1 MCVLTH
7 PGNLPTVAS
16 INVFST
22 FASGETI
29 GAFLSPA
36 KSSEGM
42 EVVLY
47 NVPIQRDFVP
57 LTRPYHL
64 RRYLSRCFLRDAASV
79 SPSKRG
85 LLTIRFQLVPR
96 VARVTLSLNCGLNDI
111 VELNPITWLPFLPQL
126 LMQVL
131 IVLWPTSSDYFFNA
145 LSTALMICE
154 SSGSTFDST
163 RAIVLPFLSIRNL
176 LKFQAI
182 GLAGAS
188 LFSGAVRYRYKG

>member
-1 MCVLTH
+1 
-7 PGNLPTVAS
+7 
-16 INVFST
+16 
-22 FASGETI
+22 
-29 GAFLSPA
+29 
-36 KSSEGM
+36 M
-42 EVVLY
+42 EVVPY

-57 LTRPYHL
+57 LTQPYHL

-85 LLTIRFQLVPR
+85 LPTIRRQLAPR
-96 VARVTLSLNCGLNDI
+96 FGRVTLSLNCGLKSDI
-111 VELNPITWLPFLPQL
+111 VEFNPITWLPFFPQL
-126 LMQVL
+126 LMQVP
-131 IVLWPTSSDYFFNA
+131 IVLWPTFLDYFFNV

-154 SSGSTFDST
+154 SSGSAFDST

-182 GLAGAS
+182 GLGSAS